1 MSLNDLLLDQNALA
15 AAEEAR
21 QMVKDEINPDYLRA
35 MDRDEVKFPREIYD
49 TYARHNL
56 LGLRFPKQYGGRG
69 LNWVAAVAAMAE
81 IGPLGTS
88 CGCAYVMPDIV
99 GEGLLSFGTEEQKI
113 KYLKP
118 MLEGKLVAAE
128 ALTEPRGGSD
138 FFGATSRAVDKGD
151 HFLVTGQ
158 KRFVVGAEGADFF
171 VVYVRTNFDPQSSPY
186 ERVSTLIIDRSAGV
200 DVKYL
205 YGLMGTRGGGTGRL
219 TFRNVKVPKENL
231 LGPLHGGAFVFNRMM
246 VPERITSAAPCI
258 GGMRAGLELA
268 ARYTDRRVAFGRKI
282 RKFQLVSSM
291 LARGVTLMD
300 ASAGLV
306 YQAALAADREDPRLR
321 RIASEA
327 KRFTTDSSWEVSNLV
342 MQMLG
347 GIGYTNVYPAER
359 ALRDARLC
367 QIWTG
372 TNQIMDL
379 MIQHDYYDEV
389 LKQSGKYRN
398 SEMDAEN
405 AAADEEKV
413 YDDDDMWRV
422 LEKEMS

>member
-389 LKQSGKYRN
+389 LKQDGKYRN